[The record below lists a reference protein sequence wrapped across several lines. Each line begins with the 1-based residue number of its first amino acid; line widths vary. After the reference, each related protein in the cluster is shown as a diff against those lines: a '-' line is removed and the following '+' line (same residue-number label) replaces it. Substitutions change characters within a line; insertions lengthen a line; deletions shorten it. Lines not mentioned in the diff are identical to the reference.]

1 VAALRDVG
9 VALVSAVGL
18 AALLLAPGLGAAP
31 LDDPGEGQHAEI
43 AREMLGGSWITPRLN
58 GVRYFDKPPLL
69 YWLTAAA
76 FHRLGPTEGAARLAS
91 LAGALL
97 AVAGTTILGV
107 GLLGRS
113 GGFLAGAALLSCA
126 LFAAFARYVRP
137 ETLFVAGISWGFTGL
152 LLGMCGR
159 PFAAAAFTDFSNAG
173 AQKWPPHSPSG
184 GQPLESEV
192 RSSPS
197 GGQPLESE
205 VRSSPSGGRPLE
217 SEVRSS
223 PSGGRPLE
231 SEVRSSPIGGQPVA
245 SRWALVGCGALG
257 VAALAKDPLGL
268 IGPVGAVAGA
278 LWLAGRLRPVRAWLP
293 VGGVVLMLALGAG
306 WYVAVAARESSFLW
320 YTVIDNH
327 VLNVARMR
335 AFPDE
340 DVPLSA
346 LEFAAAASFGA
357 FPWILAAGVTVVGLA
372 RRRAWRDPAET
383 AWIALALWATG
394 VLALFTLSPFKLPHY
409 GLPAYPAVALLAARA
424 WRDPGAPRQGLILAH
439 LALFVLL
446 GAGLAWWGAGD
457 GRAFTAT
464 VFGVTDVYSRKEAA
478 WGQASP
484 YPPWSDLQPLLV
496 RGAVLLLAGAAV
508 LAVAAA
514 RRSARLGAAAVAGVM
529 LLLMPVVGDGLAATS
544 RARAVA
550 GMAREIRD
558 RLGPADVLVLEGPI
572 ENAGA
577 LEFYSGHRPALL
589 DGRRS
594 VLGIG
599 ATFADAAD
607 TFWTPARFTE
617 AWASP
622 RPPYLLT
629 TREPARSIAAEL
641 PPDSVR
647 LLAADNGRWLYGHAP
662 AAAR

>member
-1 VAALRDVG
+1 MAALRDVG

-137 ETLFVAGISWGFTGL
+137 ETLFVAGISWGFAGL

-197 GGQPLESE
+197 GGQ
-205 VRSSPSGGRPLE
+205 PLE

-383 AWIALALWATG
+383 PWIALALWATG

-496 RGAVLLLAGAAV
+496 RGAGLLLAGAAV

-617 AWASP
+617 AWASR

>member
-1 VAALRDVG
+1 MAALRDVG

-76 FHRLGPTEGAARLAS
+76 FHRLGPTEGAARLAP

-107 GLLGRS
+107 GLLGRG

-137 ETLFVAGISWGFTGL
+137 ETLFVAAISWGFAGL

-173 AQKWPPHSPSG
+173 AQKWPPHSPRG
-184 GQPLESEV
+184 GEPLESEV
-192 RSSPS
+192 RSSPR
-197 GGQPLESE
+197 GGQP
-205 VRSSPSGGRPLE
+205 
-217 SEVRSS
+217 
-223 PSGGRPLE
+223 
-231 SEVRSSPIGGQPVA
+231 IA

-320 YTVIDNH
+320 YTVVDNH

-357 FPWILAAGVTVVGLA
+357 FPWILAAGVAVVGLA

-424 WRDPGAPRQGLILAH
+424 WRDPDAPRQGLILAH

-478 WGQASP
+478 WGQLSP

-508 LAVAAA
+508 LVVAAA
-514 RRSARLGAAAVAGVM
+514 RRSARLGAAAVAAVM

-550 GMAREIRD
+550 AMAREIRD

-577 LEFYSGHRPALL
+577 VEFYSGHRPALL